1 MPHPTDKGEHTA
13 LCKVNNNAYINNLKN
28 IHYIVIAYISNPKNI
43 NYIVIAYI
51 NNLKNINYLVIIP

>member
-13 LCKVNNNAYINNLKN
+13 LCKVKKKNACINNL
-28 IHYIVIAYISNPKNI
+28 KNI

-51 NNLKNINYLVIIP
+51 NNLKNINDLVIIP